1 MQSRFL
7 FYVFRFPLY
16 ACNMALEPVI
26 GLEIHVQLTTK
37 SKMFCSCENIFGD
50 VPPNSAV
57 CPICMGYP
65 GTLPV
70 PNKTAIEWT
79 QKLGAALGCELARQS
94 KFDRKHYFYPDLPKG
109 YQISQY
115 DQPFCKKGRL
125 NNIGITRI
133 HLEEDAAKN
142 THPAGA
148 DYTLVDF
155 NRAGTP
161 LVEIV
166 TEPEFRSPAEAKT
179 FLQDL
184 QRIVRALKI
193 SDADM
198 EKGQMRCDANISLR
212 TAPPAGGGDA
222 RGGGRLNPKT
232 EIKNL
237 NSFRFVEKALQ
248 YEIDRQTKEHEAG
261 RIPEH
266 TTRGFDSE
274 RGVTFEQR
282 TKEEA
287 ADYRYFPEPDIPPFE
302 FSPEYL
308 KQIEIDIPELP
319 TTRRDRLQKQAGL
332 SAQHAEIFANSP
344 ELSYF
349 FEAVVSEIKQQDNE
363 QVGVLTTEIPELVKM
378 ATNIIVRQVRSLMEK
393 NKLKFIDLKVTPE
406 NFAEMVVL
414 LQQGKITKD
423 AIDPLLA
430 EMQRTGGDPH
440 AIIDKL
446 GLTAVSDSGQLQTW
460 VDQVIEGNPDV
471 VAKIKAGKDAALQ
484 FLMGQVIAKSE
495 GKANAKQVLELLR
508 QRIQKSN

>member
-1 MQSRFL
+1 
-7 FYVFRFPLY
+7 
-16 ACNMALEPVI
+16 
-26 GLEIHVQLTTK
+26 
-37 SKMFCSCENIFGD
+37 
-50 VPPNSAV
+50 
-57 CPICMGYP
+57 MGYP

-79 QKLGAALGCELARQS
+79 QKLGAALNCELASQS

-142 THPAGA
+142 IHPPGA
-148 DYTLVDF
+148 DHTLVDF

-161 LVEIV
+161 LVEVV
-166 TEPEFRSPAEAKT
+166 TEPDFRSPKEAKA

-184 QRIVRALKI
+184 QKIVRALKI

-212 TAPPAGGGDA
+212 A
-222 RGGGRLNPKT
+222 RGDGSVGTVKLNPKT

-248 YEIDRQTKEHEAG
+248 YEIDRQTKEHAAG

-274 RGVTFEQR
+274 KGVTFEQR

-302 FSPEYL
+302 FTEEYL
-308 KQIEIDIPELP
+308 RKIEIDLPELP
-319 TTRRDRLQKQAGL
+319 TTRRDRLKRETGL
-332 SAQHAEIFANSP
+332 SAQHAEMFANNP

-349 FEAVVSEIKQQDNE
+349 FEAVVSEIQEADKE
-363 QVGVLTTEIPELVKM
+363 QVGVLTPEVPELVKI
-378 ATNIIVRQVRSLMEK
+378 ATNIIVRQVRSLMDK
-393 NKLKFIDLKVTPE
+393 NNLKFTDLKVTPE
-406 NFAEMVVL
+406 NFTEMVIL
-414 LQQGKITKD
+414 LQQGKITQD

-430 EMQRTGGDPH
+430 EMQRTGGDPNP
-440 AIIDKL
+440 IIDKL
-446 GLTAVSDSGQLQTW
+446 GLAAVSDSSQLQKW
-460 VDQVIEGNPDV
+460 VDQVIEGNADV

-495 GKANAKQVLELLR
+495 GKASVKQVLELLR
-508 QRIQKSN
+508 RKILKSK